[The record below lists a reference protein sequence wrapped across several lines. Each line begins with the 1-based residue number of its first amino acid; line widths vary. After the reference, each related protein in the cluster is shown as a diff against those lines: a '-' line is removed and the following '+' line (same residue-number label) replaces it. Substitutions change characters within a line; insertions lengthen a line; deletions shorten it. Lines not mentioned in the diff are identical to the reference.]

1 MTRIDTIAGK
11 LQQGVRFRE
20 IDQLA
25 KGLDQYD
32 DDTVRQATVPARLDL
47 VLAISYLS
55 SLNRQ
60 LAVIRGLLWLIV
72 VLLLAVLVG
81 PFVL

>member
-32 DDTVRQATVPARLDL
+32 DDTVRQATLHARLDL

-55 SLNRQ
+55 SLNKQ
-60 LAVIRGLLWLIV
+60 LAVIRGLLWLIAA
-72 VLLLAVLVG
+72 LLAVLVG
-81 PFVL
+81 HALL